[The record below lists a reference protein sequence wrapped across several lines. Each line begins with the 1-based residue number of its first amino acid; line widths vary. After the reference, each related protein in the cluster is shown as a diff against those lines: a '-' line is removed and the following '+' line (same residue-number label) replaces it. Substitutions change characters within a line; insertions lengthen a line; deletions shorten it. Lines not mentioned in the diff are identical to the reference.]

1 MLKALQPAPSQTAP
15 APSPSVE
22 DLYCPSL
29 KNPAVALCVDAWQ
42 KIHTATLQQTR
53 NVYTAERC
61 AGKIYRMAMP
71 PLSGYQNICDF
82 IACVAHAL
90 VIDAIGAK
98 DSERLL
104 AAAKIAVVA
113 LGRGTTAPK
122 PTIQRLSKGGQE
134 LLKAAQ
140 ALSNRAENTAAEA

>member
-1 MLKALQPAPSQTAP
+1 MNTTSDSPQNDAVDRCNRAWLRAYNKELPNIDEDESTYPAEKAGNQAYL
-15 APSPSVE
+15 
-22 DLYCPSL
+22 
-29 KNPAVALCVDAWQ
+29 
-42 KIHTATLQQTR
+42 R
-53 NVYTAERC
+53 
-61 AGKIYRMAMP
+61 AMP